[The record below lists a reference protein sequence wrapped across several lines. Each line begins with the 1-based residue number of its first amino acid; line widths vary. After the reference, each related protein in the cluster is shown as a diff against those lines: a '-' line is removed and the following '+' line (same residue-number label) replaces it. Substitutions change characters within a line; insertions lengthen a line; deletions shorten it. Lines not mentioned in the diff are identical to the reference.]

1 MFKEIL
7 AAIEASDTI
16 IIHRHIHP
24 DPDAVGSQLGLRDS
38 LRTTYPDKKV
48 YAVGFDEPTLA
59 YIGTMDQISDETY
72 KDALV
77 IVNDTADTPRIDDQR
92 FNTGRQL
99 IKVDHHPNRDPYGD
113 LLYVEE
119 EASSVSEIWA
129 QVILSED
136 NPLKLSVEGAKALFL
151 GIVGDTGRFLFD
163 TTTPETMRIAG
174 ELMSYSFPASE
185 LMQLANTQTVAQ
197 AKLQGYVLE
206 QMTVTPDGL
215 VSYVTI
221 SQALMQQLSLTEA
234 ETHKI
239 VQLPGSIKGV
249 VAWVIFVERE
259 GGEHRVHFRSKGP
272 AINEIAENHHGGGHA
287 KASGATAYSAEE
299 REAIITEVDR
309 ASQLFKQEREAE
321 GTFNF

>member
-1 MFKEIL
+1 MFKDIL
-7 AAIEASDTI
+7 EAIEANDTI

-38 LRTTYPDKKV
+38 LRATYPDKKI

-59 YIGTMDQISDETY
+59 YIGTMDQISDDTY

-92 FNTGRQL
+92 FNTGKQL
-99 IKVDHHPNRDPYGD
+99 IKVDHHPNRDSYGD
-113 LLYVEE
+113 LLYVDED
-119 EASSVSEIWA
+119 ASSVSEIWA
-129 QVILSED
+129 QVILSDD
-136 NPLKLSVEGAKALFL
+136 NKLTLTDDSAKALFL

-163 TTTPETMRIAG
+163 STTPDTMRVAG
-174 ELMSYSFPASE
+174 ELMRYNFPASE
-185 LMQLANTQTVAQ
+185 LMQQANTQTVAQ

-206 QMTVTPDGL
+206 QMVVSADGL
-215 VSYVTI
+215 VSSVTI
-221 SQALMQQLSLTEA
+221 SQSLMQQLNLTEA

-239 VQLPGSIKGV
+239 VQIPGSIKGV

-287 KASGATAYSAEE
+287 KASGGTSYSAEE
-299 REAIITEVDR
+299 REAIITEVDH
-309 ASQLFKQEREAE
+309 ASQLFKQEREAQ
-321 GTFNF
+321 GNYPF